1 MLQENAKYVENLRQA
16 LKLRPDKYCALMLD
30 TQGPEIRTG
39 KNKDGKS
46 ISLKQGQILEIS
58 TDFDVEGDENVIGC
72 NYESL
77 PDSVEVGGTVF
88 I

>member
-1 MLQENAKYVENLRQA
+1 
-16 LKLRPDKYCALMLD
+16 MLD

-39 KNKDGKS
+39 KNKDGKP

-58 TDFDVEGDENVIGC
+58 TDNDIEGDETIIGC

-77 PDSVEVGGTVF
+77 PSSVDIGGTVF
-88 I
+88 IQDATVNAEIVEILDVSN